1 MPRKR
6 PGRVRTKHD
15 NGRPPLLLS
24 TLKPHNISLREGETR
39 TILCPDCETW
49 RRLMG
54 ETQLKIRKHCAK
66 DCTGCTSKAAADRT
80 THTASPGRRHTAC
93 PGTDQPVTLNI
104 SIEQWAERLLAADS
118 TATGRRSARQHY
130 KPIPAPAE
138 PIARMSP
145 VPKTKDDALTAY
157 RTHLRTCRSSTKV
170 GRCTGAYRCNDG
182 TRLAALYKELSLTQP
197 ARDREA
203 RLTALRARRQAS
215 ADWHQHTRAT
225 PKDKTGLAKRSGT
238 STEEANNNCRART
251 ADTVSEFHGPELPT
265 TKLRIR
271 IRSTTVS
278 QESS

>member
-1 MPRKR
+1 
-6 PGRVRTKHD
+6 
-15 NGRPPLLLS
+15 
-24 TLKPHNISLREGETR
+24 
-39 TILCPDCETW
+39 
-49 RRLMG
+49 MG

-80 THTASPGRRHTAC
+80 THTAPPGRRHTAC
-93 PGTDQPVTLNI
+93 PGTDQPVTLDI
-104 SIEQWAERLLAADS
+104 SIEQWAERMLAADS
-118 TATGRRSARQHY
+118 TATGRRTARQHY
-130 KPIPAPAE
+130 KPVPAPAE

-157 RTHLRTCRSSTKV
+157 RDHLRNCRSRSKV

-182 TRLAALYKELSLTQP
+182 ARLAALYEELSRTQP

-215 ADWHQHTRAT
+215 AAWNQHST
-225 PKDKTGLAKRSGT
+225 PKDKSGLAKRSGT

-271 IRSTTVS
+271 SRSTTVS